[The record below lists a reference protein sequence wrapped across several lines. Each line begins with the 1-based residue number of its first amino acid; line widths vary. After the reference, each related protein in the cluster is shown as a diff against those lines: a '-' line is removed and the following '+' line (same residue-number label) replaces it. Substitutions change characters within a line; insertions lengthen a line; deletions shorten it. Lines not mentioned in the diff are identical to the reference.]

1 MREDFLR
8 RYATSPIHVPRFERL
23 LAIYGETDGEDAFA
37 ATFIAW
43 DRACP
48 DVEAARIVAELLASF
63 QDETGA
69 LIRLTDNAVLGALR
83 LMSETALV
91 APDVRVRAMRTF
103 FAATDTE
110 AVATVGARLEAAVD
124 ATADALGALLE
135 DSVDRPL

>member
-63 QDETGA
+63 KDESGA
-69 LIRLTDNAVLGALR
+69 LVRLSDDAVRGALR
-83 LMSETALV
+83 LMAETSSV
-91 APDVRVRAMRTF
+91 APDARMRAMRTF
-103 FAATDTE
+103 FAATDTASIA
-110 AVATVGARLEAAVD
+110 AVSARLKAAVD
-124 ATADALGALLE
+124 APAAALGAWL
-135 DSVDRPL
+135 R